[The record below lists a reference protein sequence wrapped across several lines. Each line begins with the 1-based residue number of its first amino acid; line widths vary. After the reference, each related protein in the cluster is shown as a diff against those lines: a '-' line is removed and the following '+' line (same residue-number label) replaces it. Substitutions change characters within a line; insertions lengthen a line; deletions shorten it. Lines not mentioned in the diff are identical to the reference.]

1 MMHSTELSLG
11 FKGER
16 TYIQGADILC
26 ATMQSIMDR
35 APDARIEK
43 LDFKIGRMTSHLLSC
58 HWWPRS
64 APQTPGGNDIA
75 SFTFHLDGVE
85 HEGRLIQAEG
95 LAETRRAYDESLVNS
110 NSHYS
115 PAKHSIS
122 LTNMPANF
130 SSIEV
135 LISLNKALHLKE
147 LCLPSAHQ
155 WVFCRWESPEWP
167 LSHELGGVELTIEQT
182 LGTRLTRTR
191 IELGSEQIG
200 TIYFSA
206 LNVD

>member
-1 MMHSTELSLG
+1 MHSSKLSLG

-16 TYIQGADILC
+16 TYIQGADMLC
-26 ATMQSIMDR
+26 ATMQSIRDH

-43 LDFKIGRMTSHLLSC
+43 LDFKIGTMTSHLLSC
-58 HWWPRS
+58 HWWPKS
-64 APQTPGGNDIA
+64 TPQAPMGKDIA

-85 HEGRLIQAEG
+85 HEGKLIQAEG
-95 LAETRRAYDESLVNS
+95 HAESRRAYDESLIEN

-115 PAKHSIS
+115 STRRSIS
-122 LTNMPANF
+122 LTNMPEDF

-147 LCLPSAHQ
+147 LCLPSGSQ

-167 LSHELGGVELTIEQT
+167 LSQNLDGVELTIEQT
-182 LGTRLTRTR
+182 LGTRLSRTR
-191 IELGSEQIG
+191 VELGGERIS
-200 TIYFSA
+200 TLYFSA